1 MALVDVSIGGG
12 KASFFD
18 SAKVLKKLDSQTRRA
33 LSKCGAFVRQTAK
46 NSIKYGLKSS
56 PAGSPPTARR
66 SKAFVRTTK
75 NKKTGATKS
84 RPTSPLKE
92 LIYFA
97 YDDQARSV
105 VIGPALFRQSKTK
118 GYLVP
123 TVLEK
128 GGSVLA
134 VSSDG
139 VVKPTQ
145 IAPHP
150 FMNPAMRKEAPKFQ
164 GAFKNIVKG

>member
-1 MALVDVSIGGG
+1 MALVDVSIGGSKG
-12 KASFFD
+12 SFFD
-18 SAKVLKKLDSQTRRA
+18 SEKVLKKLDAQTRRS

-46 NSIKYGLKSS
+46 SSIKYGTKSA

-75 NKKTGATKS
+75 NKKTGAVKS

-97 YDDQARSV
+97 YDDTARSV

-128 GGSVLA
+128 GGSVLV

-139 VVKPTQ
+139 VVKPAT
-145 IAPHP
+145 IAPRP
-150 FMNPAMRKEAPKFQ
+150 FMNPALMKEMPKFQ
-164 GAFKNIVKG
+164 GTFKNILRG